1 MKFKELL
8 EIAAVEISDLI
19 ELENADIRLEQV
31 EYNEKNKEWEIVV
44 SYLKENPNKNA
55 LASSILSV
63 SSLPYERIYKKFEI
77 TEEKEIKS
85 MKMFTP

>member
-19 ELENADIRLEQV
+19 EHENADIRLEQV

-63 SSLPYERIYKKFEI
+63 SRLPYERIYKKFEI
-77 TEEKEIKS
+77 TEDKEIKS